1 MRLRLDLIICFYWAV
16 SEQPGGDTACWNTLI
31 STYITNPKIVNKAS
45 CWSVGCCV
53 SPISPRMFWLDERN
67 LPLWLIDTKT
77 PQSETFRGTFK
88 KLEQQ
93 NCEIIQIKLLRIAEI
108 QLFSWFFLILVNS
121 VGGNY
126 SVRDNNIFGRESPA
140 LFKILYEESTLA
152 DIWSL
157 RPEIPPSL
165 SHQCSSAPHSAT
177 SLAAEHFLMSA
188 DILRDFSRI
197 KDGWDK
203 RYRL

>member
-1 MRLRLDLIICFYWAV
+1 MPKV
-16 SEQPGGDTACWNTLI
+16 ENTE
-31 STYITNPKIVNKAS
+31 NWKDRKIFGLFNFLS
-45 CWSVGCCV
+45 FQFSV
-53 SPISPRMFWLDERN
+53 
-67 LPLWLIDTKT
+67 
-77 PQSETFRGTFK
+77 K
-88 KLEQQ
+88 K
-93 NCEIIQIKLLRIAEI
+93 IGA
-108 QLFSWFFLILVNS
+108 
-121 VGGNY
+121 

-203 RYRL
+203 RYFLPRYRARALSNDVNSVSSQVHLA

>member
-1 MRLRLDLIICFYWAV
+1 MTHRYSYNFLQIICYFQLRKDDAEATKWR
-16 SEQPGGDTACWNTLI
+16 DTTEKI
-31 STYITNPKIVNKAS
+31 ITNRQNP
-45 CWSVGCCV
+45 
-53 SPISPRMFWLDERN
+53 
-67 LPLWLIDTKT
+67 
-77 PQSETFRGTFK
+77 TF
-88 KLEQQ
+88 
-93 NCEIIQIKLLRIAEI
+93 LLV
-108 QLFSWFFLILVNS
+108 FFILVNS

-126 SVRDNNIFGRESPA
+126 SVKDNNIFGRESPA

-177 SLAAEHFLMSA
+177 SLAAEYFLMSA

-197 KDGWDK
+197 KDGWLK
-203 RYRL
+203 R